1 MSKFSNLEESTTLF
15 YTTWLCD
22 TFQEPTTLR
31 LVLKKHC
38 NFVRD
43 NLSASV
49 GSSDEELYV
58 YSITTIVISLL
69 KILYQ
74 IQYN

>member
-1 MSKFSNLEESTTLF
+1 MI
-15 YTTWLCD
+15 CD
-22 TFQEPTTLR
+22 TFQKPTTLR
-31 LVLKKHC
+31 LVLKKDC

-58 YSITTIVISLL
+58 YSIKTIVISLL
-69 KILYQ
+69 KMLYQ
-74 IQYN
+74 IQLTFRPKCVLCNEGLLK